1 MNTLGDLLTVLS
13 PVLVGMTGSP
23 DTAFEGVSTDTRTV
37 RPGNLFVALRGE
49 RFDGHAFVGTAL
61 EAGAVCAV
69 LDRPVEADLP
79 QIIVTDTGRAYGLIA
94 KAWRSRFA
102 IPLTAV
108 GGSNGKT
115 TTTQMLACVLRER
128 WGTERMCATQGN
140 FNNEVGVPRML
151 LTLGFEHRGAV
162 FECGMN
168 HPGEMA
174 RLADWVRPTVVLITN
189 AQREHQEFLNGVEE
203 TARENGLLIVALP
216 ETGTAVY
223 PADDACA
230 PIWEGLALARGVK
243 ALTYATAG
251 GVCADVTGRLE
262 GNELVITTPE
272 AEIRTTLAVT
282 GAHNVHDAV
291 GAAAAALAMGID
303 PESVAKGL
311 AAFRALRGRGE
322 RTLSASGRLTVI
334 DDAYNA
340 NPDSVRAS
348 MVLLSVEP
356 GPRTFVL
363 GDMGEIGD
371 GAEAAH
377 REVGAFARTLG
388 IDALY
393 AAGPNS
399 KFAVEAYGDGG
410 RWFESTDALI
420 EALRGLTGTV
430 TVKASN
436 FMKFGRIADALKQ
449 E

>member
-1 MNTLGDLLTVLS
+1 MKTIGDLIPVLGG
-13 PVLVGMTGSP
+13 VLVGGTGP
-23 DTAFEGVSTDTRTV
+23 LDVPFEGVSTDTRTV
-37 RPGNLFVALRGE
+37 GAGNLFVALRGE
-49 RFDGHAFVGTAL
+49 RFDGHDFVGAAQA
-61 EAGAVCAV
+61 AGAVCAV
-69 LDRPVEADLP
+69 VEHPVDADLP
-79 QIIVTDTGRAYGLIA
+79 QLVVTDAGRAYGLIA
-94 KAWRSRFA
+94 KAWRGRFA

-115 TTTQMLACVLRER
+115 TTTQMLASILRER
-128 WGTERMCATQGN
+128 WGAERTCATRGN

-174 RLADWVRPTVVLITN
+174 RLADWVRPTVALLTN

-203 TARENGLLIVALP
+203 NARENGLLIVALP

-223 PADDACA
+223 PADDPCA
-230 PIWEGLALARGVK
+230 DIWEGLALARGVK
-243 ALTYATAG
+243 SLTYATDPDVG
-251 GVCADVTGRLE
+251 ADVAGRLE
-262 GNELVITTPE
+262 NGELVISAPD
-272 AEIRTTLAVT
+272 AQIRTTLAIA
-282 GAHNVHDAV
+282 GEHNVHNAV

-303 PESVAKGL
+303 PESIARGL
-311 AAFRALRGRGE
+311 AGFRALRGRGE
-322 RTLSASGRLTVI
+322 RSLSRSGRLTVI

-348 MVLLSVEP
+348 MRLLAGEP

-363 GDMGEIGD
+363 GDMGEIGE

-377 REVGAFARTLG
+377 REVGAYARSLG

-393 AAGPNS
+393 AGGPFS
-399 KFAVEAYGDGG
+399 KFAAEAFGAGG
-410 RWFESTDALI
+410 RWFESSDALT